1 MIYWLTGQPSHGKTI
16 LAKLLVKHYEKSH
29 IKLFHIDGD
38 DLRKLTINQDY
49 SEEGRIQNVKT
60 AQKIADYLHNQNFD
74 VVVSLVSPY
83 RWLREEFKEKLGEN
97 IKEFYIHTTEP
108 RERDHYR
115 VENYEEPLEKFI
127 SIDTTI
133 DTPEES
139 LNKILTK
146 IK

>member
-16 LAKLLVKHYEKSH
+16 LAKLLVKHHEKSN

-38 DLRKLTINQDY
+38 DLRKLTINQNY
-49 SEEGRIQNVKT
+49 SEEGRIQNVRT
-60 AQKIADYLHNQNFD
+60 AQKISDYLHNQNFD

-108 RERDHYR
+108 RERDHFK
-115 VENYEEPLEKFI
+115 VKDYEPPLDNFI
-127 SIDTTI
+127 SIDTTE
-133 DTPEES
+133 DNPEES
-139 LNKILTK
+139 LIKILSK
-146 IK
+146 IT

>member
-16 LAKLLVKHYEKSH
+16 LAKLLVKHYEKSN

-38 DLRKLTINQDY
+38 DLRKLTTNQNY
-49 SEEGRIQNVKT
+49 SEEGRIQNVRT
-60 AQKIADYLHNQNFD
+60 AQKISDYLHNQNFD

-108 RERDHYR
+108 RERDHFK
-115 VENYEEPLEKFI
+115 VKDYEPPLDNFI
-127 SIDTTI
+127 SIDTTE
-133 DTPEES
+133 DNPEES
-139 LNKILTK
+139 LIKILSK
-146 IK
+146 IT